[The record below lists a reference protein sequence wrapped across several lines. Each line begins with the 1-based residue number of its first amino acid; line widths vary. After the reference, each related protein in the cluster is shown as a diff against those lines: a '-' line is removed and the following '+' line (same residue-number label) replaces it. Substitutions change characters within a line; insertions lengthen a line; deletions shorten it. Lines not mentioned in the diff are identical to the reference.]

1 MYFSIYFKATKM
13 RLFFLCIV
21 LLISFKSIAQNTHA
35 NGAQKKA
42 QQKIVD
48 DYVHNCAKN
57 YSFYQMNELQ
67 ECLDEGLRKDPTIA
81 YLWQQKAM
89 PLFKMKKYEAGMVFC
104 DKAVENDPYKWLS
117 YRAYIKCI
125 FAKTYREAIIDFEK
139 CKEMIGNS
147 YEMDHTYNFYIAL
160 SYLQLNEFSTAEA
173 IFETDIAEQIEQ
185 QGEAHHLDL
194 FYYGI
199 TLYEQNKWEQAIEEF
214 DKAISQYENFSDAK
228 VYKAFCL
235 GRIGQEKRANDLL
248 LEAKTDAKNGYTINE
263 DNMIHEVYP
272 YKVKW

>member
-1 MYFSIYFKATKM
+1 M
-13 RLFFLCIV
+13 RLFFLYSI
-21 LLISFKSIAQNTHA
+21 LLISLKSIAQNTNA
-35 NGAQKKA
+35 NPAHKEA

-48 DYVHNCAKN
+48 EYVHNCAKN
-57 YSFYQMNELQ
+57 YSFYQMAELQ
-67 ECLDEGLRKDPTIA
+67 ECLDEGLKKDYTIA

-104 DKAVENDPYKWLS
+104 DKAVEHDPQRWLS

-139 CKEMIGNS
+139 CKEMHGNS

-160 SYLQLNEFSTAEA
+160 SHLQLNEFAKAEE
-173 IFETDIAEQIEQ
+173 IFNTDILEQIEQ
-185 QGEAHHLDL
+185 KGEAHHLDL

-199 TLYEQNKWEQAIEEF
+199 SLYEQKKWEQAIEEF

-248 LEAKTDAKNGYTINE
+248 LEAKADAKNGYTINE

>member
-1 MYFSIYFKATKM
+1 MK
-13 RLFFLCIV
+13 FLLKIV
-21 LLISFKSIAQNTHA
+21 LVFFTTNIYAQNTA
-35 NGAQKKA
+35 ATSIQKAA

-48 DYVHNCAKN
+48 EYVHNCAKK
-57 YSFYQMNELQ
+57 YSYYQMNDIQ
-67 ECLDEGLRKDPTIA
+67 DCLDKGLKKDSTIA

-104 DKAVENDPYKWLS
+104 DKAVEHDSQRWLS

-139 CKEMIGNS
+139 CKIMHGNS

-160 SYLQLNEFSTAEA
+160 SHLQLNEFSKAEE
-173 IFETDIAEQIEQ
+173 IFKNDIAEQLEAK
-185 QGEAHHLDL
+185 GEAHHLDL

-199 TLYEQNKWEQAIEEF
+199 ALYEQEKWELAIEEF
-214 DKAISQYENFSDAK
+214 DKAITQYENFSDAK

-235 GRIGQEKRANDLL
+235 GRLGQENRANDLL

>member
-1 MYFSIYFKATKM
+1 M
-13 RLFFLCIV
+13 RLFYFYPI
-21 LLISFKSIAQNTHA
+21 LLFSLKSNAQNSNA
-35 NGAQKKA
+35 NPSQKEA

-48 DYVHNCAKN
+48 EYVHNCAKN
-57 YSFYQMNELQ
+57 YSFYQMSELQ
-67 ECLDEGLRKDPTIA
+67 ECLDAGLKKDPTIA

-104 DKAVENDPYKWLS
+104 NKAVEHDAQRWLS
-117 YRAYIKCI
+117 YRAFIKCI
-125 FAKTYREAIIDFEK
+125 FAKTYREAIVDFEK
-139 CKEMIGNS
+139 CKEMAGNS

-160 SYLQLNEFSTAEA
+160 SHLQLNEFVKAEE
-173 IFETDIAEQIEQ
+173 IFKTDIAEQIDSR
-185 QGEAHHLDL
+185 GEAHFLDL

-199 TLYEQNKWEQAIEEF
+199 TLYKQKKWEEAIEEF
-214 DKAISQYENFSDAK
+214 EKAIAQYESFSDAK

-235 GRIGQEKRANDLL
+235 GRLGQEQGANDLL

>member
-1 MYFSIYFKATKM
+1 MKVFFIIVASLFSFT
-13 RLFFLCIV
+13 
-21 LLISFKSIAQNTHA
+21 SIAQNSQASA
-35 NGAQKKA
+35 NIKEV

-48 DYVHNCAKN
+48 EYVHNCAKN
-57 YSFYQMNELQ
+57 YSFYHMNELQ
-67 ECLDEGLRKDPTIA
+67 NCLDEGLKKDPTIA

-104 DKAVENDPYKWLS
+104 DKAVEHDPQRWLS

-139 CKEMIGNS
+139 CKEMHGNS

-160 SYLQLNEFSTAEA
+160 SHLQLNEFAKAEE
-173 IFETDIAEQIEQ
+173 IFKADILEQIEQ
-185 QGEAHHLDL
+185 KGEAHHLDL

-199 TLYEQNKWEQAIEEF
+199 TLYEQKKWEQAIEEF

-235 GRIGQEKRANDLL
+235 GRIGQEKRGNDLIV
-248 LEAKTDAKNGYTINE
+248 EAKTDAKNGYTINE

>member
-1 MYFSIYFKATKM
+1 MKAFFSCCT
-13 RLFFLCIV
+13 FLM
-21 LLISFKSIAQNTHA
+21 LLHSFAQNTNA
-35 NGAQKKA
+35 SVVRKEA

-48 DYVHNCAKN
+48 EYVHNCAKQ

-67 ECLDEGLRKDPTIA
+67 ECLDEGLQKDPTIA

-104 DKAVENDPYKWLS
+104 DKAVEHDPQRWLS

-125 FAKTYREAIIDFEK
+125 FAKTYREAIADFER
-139 CKEMIGNS
+139 CKTMHGNS

-160 SYLQLNEFSTAEA
+160 SYLQLNEFLTAEELFKA
-173 IFETDIAEQIEQ
+173 DIAEQTDLR
-185 QGEAHHLDL
+185 GEAHYLDL

-199 TLYEQNKWEQAIEEF
+199 TLYEQKKWEEALEQFDQAIF
-214 DKAISQYENFSDAK
+214 KYENFSDAK

-235 GRIGQEKRANDLL
+235 GRLGQEKRANDLL
-248 LEAKTDAKNGYTINE
+248 MEAKTDAKNGYTINE